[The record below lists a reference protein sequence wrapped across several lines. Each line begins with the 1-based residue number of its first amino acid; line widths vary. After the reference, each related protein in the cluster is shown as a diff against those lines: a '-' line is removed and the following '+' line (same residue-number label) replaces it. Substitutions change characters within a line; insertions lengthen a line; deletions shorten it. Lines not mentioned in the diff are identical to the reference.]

1 MNRHTVRP
9 VGRPAEAL
17 ENGWLSADVGLQ
29 SQIMVIDHDPD
40 APQIPSMSAKPI
52 TSIAISE
59 FKATCLAV
67 LERVR
72 RTGTPVLVTRRGEPV
87 AEIVPPSAGALRSSW
102 LGAMRGTATITGDV
116 IEPVSD
122 PDEWDA
128 VSR

>member
-1 MNRHTVRP
+1 MRAVRRKSP
-9 VGRPAEAL
+9 GRSHDKSTAL
-17 ENGWLSADVGLQ
+17 Q
-29 SQIMVIDHDPD
+29 D
-40 APQIPSMSAKPI
+40 AGAAIRPWSLTMIQTLHRFHPMSAKPI